1 MKRLSFAICCLF
13 LCSLA
18 TPLSY
23 ASPPTTQPNPASSPT
38 TSSTQKAQTT
48 EEKKHTPSPKHAPSS
63 KKRRAPPA
71 YEAITVGTR
80 QHEDA
85 FRSPRSYNLL
95 DRKRLEEKRPRSV
108 PEALQEEA
116 GIFVQK
122 TSHGAGAPILRGT
135 IGPQVLLVMDGIRLN
150 NATYRSGPNQYL
162 NVIDPWSLQRI
173 EVLRGPASLAYGT
186 QAFGG
191 VIRLESQRPLLSSSG
206 SPLFG
211 AEAIGR
217 YGSSDNE
224 RTGHAAF
231 QFSAGG
237 LGLHAGVTYS
247 DFGDLRAGGVFTS
260 PNNTTLQRSK
270 TPFGDLITDSQ
281 TGAQAYSAYRALFV
295 DLHAEARLH
304 DRWTLSAVYQRA
316 MIFDAGRTDQLA
328 SGDLRFYDNTR
339 DLAYLRIKGRFD
351 EWNTR
356 LQLALSFQDQY
367 EKLERPRY
375 DKETLLKLQRTDR
388 GKDNTM
394 TFGSQLFGETR
405 PTTWLLLHYGFEHY
419 SDLIATEAS
428 RDGTPRTPELANGST
443 YHTLGGYL
451 HGRAKL
457 WGWEPESGL
466 YLQLGGR
473 FGGDLA
479 NAPARD
485 NIEAV
490 AFQQIN
496 YALSGSV
503 QFLYRRFLNVS
514 FSYSEGQ
521 RSPNIQETT
530 TLGDTGNSFEVP
542 NPSLRPEISRSL
554 EWMIRGQY
562 HKRITAWVSG
572 YYSFWQDLITREK
585 TTYKDQDTIDGKPV
599 ERNINRQRADV
610 MGVESGLS
618 LWIVAGWS
626 VSASL
631 TWTRGISYLDNGQ
644 TEPVSRIP
652 PLFSTL
658 AMRYHFGEF
667 AFLEFFAL
675 LATTQDQLSARDK
688 TDTRIPEG
696 GTPGWYTLNLRG
708 AANLHRNIRLA
719 LLIENLLNS
728 PYKYHGSGILAPGL
742 SARLSLEARL

>member
-1 MKRLSFAICCLF
+1 M
-13 LCSLA
+13 
-18 TPLSY
+18 
-23 ASPPTTQPNPASSPT
+23 
-38 TSSTQKAQTT
+38 TQK
-48 EEKKHTPSPKHAPSS
+48 ERRKKPT
-63 KKRRAPPA
+63 

-80 QHEDA
+80 QHEEA

-95 DRKRLEEKRPRSV
+95 NRKRLEEKRPRSV

-122 TSHGAGAPILRGT
+122 TNHGGGAPILRGT
-135 IGPQVLLVMDGIRLN
+135 IGPQVLIVIDGIRLN

-162 NVIDPWSLQRI
+162 NMVDPWSLERI

-191 VIRLESQRPLLSSSG
+191 VIRLESQRPKLEISG
-206 SPLFG
+206 IPRFG
-211 AEAIGR
+211 GEAIGR

-224 RTGHAAF
+224 RTGHASL

-237 LGLHAGVTYS
+237 LGIHAGVTYS
-247 DFGDLRAGGVFTS
+247 DFGDLRAGGIFTS
-260 PNNTTLQRSK
+260 NSNTALQRSK
-270 TPFGDLITDSQ
+270 TPFGDLITDGQ

-316 MIFDAGRTDQLA
+316 MIFDAGRTDQFA

-339 DLAYLRIKGRFD
+339 DLAYIRVKGRFD
-351 EWNTR
+351 EWNTD
-356 LQLALSFQDQY
+356 LQLALSFQNQY
-367 EKLERPRY
+367 EELERPRY
-375 DKETLLKLQRTDR
+375 DKETLLTLQRTDR
-388 GKDNTM
+388 AKDNTM
-394 TFGSQLFGETR
+394 TFGTQIFGETR
-405 PTTWLLLHYGFEHY
+405 PTTWLILRYGFEHY
-419 SDLIATEAS
+419 SDLLASEAS
-428 RDGTPRTPELANGST
+428 RDGTPRTPEMATGAT
-443 YHTLGGYL
+443 YHTLGGYV
-451 HGRAKL
+451 HGRAKM

-479 NAPARD
+479 NAPAREKV
-485 NIEAV
+485 EAI

-496 YALSGSV
+496 YALAGSV
-503 QFLYRRFLNVS
+503 QFLYRRFLNIS
-514 FSYSEGQ
+514 FSYAEGL
-521 RSPNIQETT
+521 RSPNLQETT
-530 TLGDTGNSFEVP
+530 TLGDTGNSFEIP
-542 NPSLRPEISRSL
+542 NPTLRPEISRSL
-554 EWMIRGQY
+554 ELMIRGQY
-562 HKRITAWVSG
+562 HKRVTAWVSG

-585 TTYKDQDTIDGKPV
+585 TTYQGQETIDGKPV
-599 ERNINRQRADV
+599 ERNVNRQRADV

-618 LWIVAGWS
+618 VWIIGGLSA
-626 VSASL
+626 SASL

-658 AMRYHFGEF
+658 SLRYNFGSR

-675 LATTQDQLSARDK
+675 LASAQDQLSARDK
-688 TDTRIPEG
+688 TDSRIPTD

-708 AANLHRNIRLA
+708 AATLHRNLRLT
-719 LLIENLLNS
+719 LLIENLLNT
-728 PYKYHGSGILAPGL
+728 PYKYHASGILAPGL
-742 SARLSLEARL
+742 SARLSLEGRL